1 MNNNNNK
8 KIQLDRL
15 GHMFFKNYGIFG
27 SGKIAKDIYSLP
39 IGIPREN
46 HHLGWGVL
54 FKRHWN
60 FSSNK
65 RKTILEASVTVF

>member
-1 MNNNNNK
+1 MNNNNK

-15 GHMFFKNYGIFG
+15 GHTFFKNCGNFG
-27 SGKIAKDIYSLP
+27 SEKTAKDIYSLA

-46 HHLGWGVL
+46 HHLGRGVL

-65 RKTILEASVTVF
+65 RKTILEASVTVY